1 MNVFIIAL
9 TRSGSFNLTN
19 AFRAMYGGTPY
30 REPFNKTLD
39 KAGVNTT
46 LQKDRKQFRDTLKLD
61 DKWVLK
67 TIADQISM
75 EDAVHLHKEADLTI
89 VLGRRSKEKRLE
101 SFSYAAENMGFSWH
115 QRYTVENQEIP
126 DYIREMAER
135 QEIMLGLF
143 SEVLQVP
150 ITYYEDLYFDMNFKT
165 NFAKQFG
172 EKAIKFISL
181 LDPSKKY
188 RKENGII

>member
-19 AFRAMYGGTPY
+19 AFKTMYGSTPY
-30 REPFNKTLD
+30 REPYNKTLD
-39 KAGVNTT
+39 KAGLHTS
-46 LQKDRKQFRDTLKLD
+46 LQKDRKHFRDTLELD

-67 TIADQISM
+67 TISDQISM
-75 EDAVHLHKEADLTI
+75 EDAVHLHEKADLTI
-89 VLGRRSKEKRLE
+89 ILGRRSKKKRLE
-101 SFSYAAENMGFSWH
+101 SFSYAAENLGFSWH
-115 QRYTVENQEIP
+115 QGYTVENQEIP

-150 ITYYEDLYFDMNFKT
+150 ITYYEDLYFDMNFKI

-172 EKAIKFISL
+172 DKAIKFVSL
-181 LDPSKKY
+181 LNPDNKY
-188 RKENGII
+188 RKERGIL